1 MPTLDEIFAMM
12 PNAFDA
18 EKAKDIDATVQF
30 NLSGDDGAQYYVH
43 VANGTVNVEKG
54 TAESPTATIHMS
66 AEDYKKMV
74 AGELNPVNAFMMQKI
89 KVEGDLNTVMKFQG
103 LFNT

>member
-1 MPTLDEIFAMM
+1 MPTIDEMFAMM
-12 PNAFDA
+12 PNVFDA
-18 EKAKDIDATVQF
+18 SKAAGMDATVQF
-30 NLSGDDGAQYYVH
+30 DLSGDDGGQYYVQ
-43 VANGTVNVEKG
+43 VANGEVDVQKG
-54 TAESPTATIHMS
+54 TADSPTATIHMA

-103 LFNT
+103 LFNN